1 VTEGGEKPELFL
13 PKTTAFFT
21 GASLLLLLVFLAILV
36 VAAML
41 LVDLHWA
48 LGGGAAGD

>member
-1 VTEGGEKPELFL
+1 MADPDEKPELFL

-36 VAAML
+36 AAAVVL
-41 LVDLHWA
+41 LELHTGY
-48 LGGGAAGD
+48 GGGAAD